1 MAPLD
6 LLRQRGIV
14 LPVVLVMLVL
24 MTSVVLY
31 MMRRGAVDE
40 RMAAN
45 LRGNT
50 TAEAAAAYALR
61 FCETALWQRPPG
73 VQPPTGVTDKP
84 VPTVPAPAAGTPA
97 AWQVDAL
104 WNDANQRITLPAS
117 LLGTNMPDV
126 DQAWCLIEDATAELD
141 AAPIELVANTSGAPI
156 QENTLRKFRVTAE
169 VRGAGAGVPA
179 RIARM
184 QSEVRMYVN

>member
-1 MAPLD
+1 MTAFD
-6 LLRQRGIV
+6 RLRQRGIV

-45 LRGNT
+45 MRGNT

-61 FCETALWQRPPG
+61 YCETALWQRPPG
-73 VQPPTGVTDKP
+73 VQPPAGVTDNP
-84 VPTVPAPAAGTPA
+84 VPTVDAPAAGNPA

-104 WNDANQRITLPAS
+104 WNDANRRITLPAS
-117 LLGTNMPDV
+117 LLGANMPDIT
-126 DQAWCLIEDATAELD
+126 QAWCLIEDATGELD
-141 AAPIELVANTSGAPI
+141 PAPIELVSNTSGAPV
-156 QENTLRKFRVTAE
+156 QENTYRKFRVTSE
-169 VRGAGAGVPA
+169 VRGPGAGVE
-179 RIARM
+179 RVARM
-184 QSEVRMYVN
+184 QSEVRMFVN

>member
-1 MAPLD
+1 MTAFD
-6 LLRQRGIV
+6 HLRQRGIV

-45 LRGNT
+45 MRGNT

-61 FCETALWQRPPG
+61 YCETALWQRPPG
-73 VQPPTGVTDKP
+73 VQPAAGVTDNP
-84 VPTVPAPAAGTPA
+84 VPTVDAPASGNPA

-104 WNDANQRITLPAS
+104 WNDANRRITLPAS
-117 LLGTNMPDV
+117 LLGANMPDIT
-126 DQAWCLIEDATAELD
+126 QAWCLIEDATAELD
-141 AAPIELVANTSGAPI
+141 PAPIELVSNTSGAPV
-156 QENTLRKFRVTAE
+156 QENTYRKFRVTSE
-169 VRGAGAGVPA
+169 VRGPGAGIERV
-179 RIARM
+179 ARM
-184 QSEVRMYVN
+184 QSEVRMFVN

>member
-1 MAPLD
+1 MTPSD

-31 MMRRGAVDE
+31 MMRRGAIDE

-45 LRGNT
+45 MRGNT
-50 TAEAAAAYALR
+50 TVDAAAAYTLR

-73 VQPPTGVTDKP
+73 VEPAAGVTDNPVPSVPAPPTGN
-84 VPTVPAPAAGTPA
+84 PA

-104 WNDANQRITLPAS
+104 WNDANLRITLPNS
-117 LLGTNMPDV
+117 LLGANMPDV
-126 DQAWCLIEDATAELD
+126 TQAWCLIEDATPELD
-141 AAPIELVANTSGAPI
+141 PAPIELASNVSGAPV
-156 QENTLRKFRVTAE
+156 QDNTLRKFRITAE
-169 VRGAGAGVPA
+169 VVAPGAGVD
-179 RIARM
+179 RVSRM